1 MRKEENTIE
10 IKKLKKERK
19 NNMKKIILM
28 ILILSFT
35 ACSSVKN
42 KVGGYTP
49 NIGECPP
56 KGERGISDIFCKE
69 K

>member
-1 MRKEENTIE
+1 
-10 IKKLKKERK
+10 
-19 NNMKKIILM
+19 MKKIILM